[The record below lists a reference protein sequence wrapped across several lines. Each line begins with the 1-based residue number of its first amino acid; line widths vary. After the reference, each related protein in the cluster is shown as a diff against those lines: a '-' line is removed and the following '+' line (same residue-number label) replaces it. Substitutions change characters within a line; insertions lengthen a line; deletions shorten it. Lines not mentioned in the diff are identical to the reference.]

1 MSVQEFIQEISLDK
15 NGRRHVSIG
24 QTRDGKDEWITPVT
38 MWERDKN
45 SGLFLP
51 PGLLSDE
58 DVAMPRMKVQQSGTN
73 VLIASGANFEVAP
86 GSASPTQASNYDYKN
101 FT

>member
-38 MWERDKN
+38 MRERNKN
-45 SGLFLP
+45 
-51 PGLLSDE
+51 
-58 DVAMPRMKVQQSGTN
+58 N
-73 VLIASGANFEVAP
+73 
-86 GSASPTQASNYDYKN
+86 
-101 FT
+101 